1 MKRHS
6 TLVAFRFLWIP
17 ISAVIFFRLLS
28 TAATAVNGIAYALT
42 EDNFNLWLR
51 FSELELVVLG
61 VVVMFALAHLGFEI
75 AELVS
80 DGYSGRRLLS
90 HFRFGPLAV
99 FAVFLI
105 TVPIFDL
112 AMIEISRY
120 QIRSYVYRSG
130 NSVSKPELRPHNNY
144 RHWCGNGAS
153 ATKEALYFHTAAG
166 GIADDDPYV
175 RARSLLAT
183 ADVRDFLNG
192 PDPRFRDHVKAA
204 CRDTSGIVV
213 ETAEALLSRANL
225 TCSKADLIR

>member
-1 MKRHS
+1 MKCHS

-17 ISAVIFFRLLS
+17 ISAIILFRLLS
-28 TAATAVNGIAYALT
+28 TAATAANGIAYALT

-51 FSELELVVLG
+51 FSELELVVLAG
-61 VVVMFALAHLGFEI
+61 VIMFALAHLGFEI
-75 AELVS
+75 SALV
-80 DGYSGRRLLS
+80 GEGFPGRRLLS
-90 HFRFGPLAV
+90 HFRLGPLAV

-112 AMIEISRY
+112 AMIEVSRY

-130 NSVSKPELRPHNNY
+130 DSVSKPELRPHNNY

-153 ATKEALYFHTAAG
+153 ATEEYLYFNTAAE
-166 GIADDDPYV
+166 GIADDDPHV

-192 PDPRFRDHVKAA
+192 PDPRFREYIKAA
-204 CRDTSGIVV
+204 CRDTNAIVV
-213 ETAEALLSRANL
+213 GTAEALLSRSNL